1 MGGKLSF
8 FRFNSLLFF
17 YSTEILFHFLGKEE
31 DLLQKGDCPFFKE
44 DKVSRLT
51 FVIANKITIS
61 IYDWK
66 DWTWVT
72 ENYAS
77 VKQF

>member
-1 MGGKLSF
+1 MCVLLLSRPLKNQYTCFMGGKLSF
-8 FRFNSLLFF
+8 FRFNSLLVF

-51 FVIANKITIS
+51 FVITNKITIS
-61 IYDWK
+61 IYD
-66 DWTWVT
+66 
-72 ENYAS
+72 
-77 VKQF
+77 